1 MYIQINKNNIY
12 NYLTNDDII
21 TINQHITKT
30 KQKIFNF
37 IYDIKTIIKKG
48 ADNYLNIINNLLLLN
63 YIDNYGKILFVINI
77 KNLNDIKF
85 YKKKYFYDFGK
96 NIKVIN
102 NNITTFKIINYGHK
116 IKTSYI
122 KYNRYSISI
131 TNNIINYYKS
141 YINYKL
147 VYKEIIIDN
156 INKIKYYIYYIK
168 YIYKYYILREMY
180 KKGLHYFQGECYR
193 NYLYLFH

>member
-37 IYDIKTIIKKG
+37 IYDIKTIIKG

-63 YIDNYGKILFVINI
+63 YIDNYGKILFIINI

-102 NNITTFKIINYGHK
+102 NNITTFKIINYGHT
-116 IKTSYI
+116 IKTSHI

-168 YIYKYYILREMY
+168 YKYKYYILREMY
-180 KKGLHYFQGECYR
+180 KNDYITNDDIINIIY
-193 NYLYLFH
+193 NIIYII